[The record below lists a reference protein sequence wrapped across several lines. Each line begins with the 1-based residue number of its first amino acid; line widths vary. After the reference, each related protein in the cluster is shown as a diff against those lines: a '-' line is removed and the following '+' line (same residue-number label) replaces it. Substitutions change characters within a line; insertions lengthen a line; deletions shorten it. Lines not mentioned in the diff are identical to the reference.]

1 MLVGSEVKSPRSGKT
16 TIGEAYAHAK
26 DGELWLVNSYI
37 PEYTQ
42 ASRFN
47 HEPKRTRKLLVHKRE
62 AAKLAAAI
70 QREGMTLIPL
80 KLYFNAKGRAKIEL
94 GVAKGK
100 KLHDKRE
107 TEKQRDWQRDK
118 ARLLRDEG
126 VRRVRQAER
135 LGERNGPAA
144 ISSRMRAA
152 LRFKRAAGLLRRYL
166 GLADARLFGCR
177 RVQRRLGRV
186 RGFFFQPQGLQT
198 DGFGVRFGP
207 FFLQIREY
215 LPVAAFAGG
224 RLVFGLE
231 HRIQSVS
238 ICLPWATIAHRTPI
252 TTV

>member
-1 MLVGSEVKSPRSGKT
+1 MAKKKEDGFKIIADNRKARYAYAIDETLEAGIMLVGSEVKSLRSGKT

-118 ARLLRDEG
+118 ARLMRDKG
-126 VRRVRQAER
+126 
-135 LGERNGPAA
+135 
-144 ISSRMRAA
+144 
-152 LRFKRAAGLLRRYL
+152 
-166 GLADARLFGCR
+166 
-177 RVQRRLGRV
+177 
-186 RGFFFQPQGLQT
+186 
-198 DGFGVRFGP
+198 
-207 FFLQIREY
+207 
-215 LPVAAFAGG
+215 
-224 RLVFGLE
+224 
-231 HRIQSVS
+231 
-238 ICLPWATIAHRTPI
+238 
-252 TTV
+252 